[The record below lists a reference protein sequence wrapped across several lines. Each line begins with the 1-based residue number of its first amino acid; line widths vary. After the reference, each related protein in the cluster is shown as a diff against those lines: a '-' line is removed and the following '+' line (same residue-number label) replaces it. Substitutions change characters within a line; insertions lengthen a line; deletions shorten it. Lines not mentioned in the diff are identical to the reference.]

1 MATWTSFCRLFGP
14 LSKAP
19 FSLFIALVE
28 LRIIECTKPRIRV
41 VSSLKR
47 GQSCWERCTQIQ
59 PTSPVTRFSPFNFL
73 WRGEWK
79 CQEWR
84 LAVPMHL
91 QDLLDTRLPSLLCV
105 TVLNFS
111 SRMASAGVRQT
122 LFRRDVDKKLN
133 YLFSKGTKIVDR
145 FRLLLNQRGIIW
157 VSKVRMTF
165 LVTSKR
171 SNETLCSGIVLS
183 AWITK
188 VEIVYNMEEIGIPV
202 NNIKSRVVA
211 LRVSLEIHSLTIV
224 NWREMH
230 KVILETR
237 CNATGSYVPPS

>member
-1 MATWTSFCRLFGP
+1 
-14 LSKAP
+14 
-19 FSLFIALVE
+19 
-28 LRIIECTKPRIRV
+28 
-41 VSSLKR
+41 
-47 GQSCWERCTQIQ
+47 
-59 PTSPVTRFSPFNFL
+59 
-73 WRGEWK
+73 
-79 CQEWR
+79 
-84 LAVPMHL
+84 MHL

-183 AWITK
+183 A
-188 VEIVYNMEEIGIPV
+188 
-202 NNIKSRVVA
+202 
-211 LRVSLEIHSLTIV
+211 
-224 NWREMH
+224 
-230 KVILETR
+230 
-237 CNATGSYVPPS
+237 